1 MESKKALLAACR
13 FQVPYTPGTNMQ
25 NAGTQKYRGGETR
38 AVSMAVWYNTV
49 MKMMKETTSTTET
62 VTISRAE
69 YEELKA
75 QNRWLLEQ
83 LRVVRSKQ
91 FGPSSEKA
99 SEEVQEQL
107 SFLFNEAE
115 VYADEETAPEKTT
128 VEVRSHTRQKKS
140 GSARDILP
148 ENTEVVEVE
157 HILPENDRLC
167 PQCGEAMQPI
177 GTEVQET
184 LQIIPP
190 KVILHRDI
198 YYTYGC
204 GNCKTNGITTPIRK
218 TPK

>member
-1 MESKKALLAACR
+1 METMKK
-13 FQVPYTPGTNMQ
+13 
-25 NAGTQKYRGGETR
+25 
-38 AVSMAVWYNTV
+38 
-49 MKMMKETTSTTET
+49 TTSTTET

-91 FGPSSEKA
+91 FGPSSEKV

-115 VYADEETAPEKTT
+115 VYADEETAPEKTA

-157 HILPENDRLC
+157 HILPENERLC

-190 KVILHRDI
+190 KVILHLDI

-204 GNCKTNGITTPIRK
+204 GNCKTNGITTPIQK
-218 TPK
+218 TPKEPMLIPGSYASA